1 MDAVSYSHSAKQARR
16 IKKFIENPDSNS
28 GIVTVPSTIEA
39 GEVVT
44 IPAGRMAVLPN
55 LSIDGELVIDGEV
68 FIPSGSS
75 VDFSNGIKVN
85 GEKLTMSI
93 PTAYHIYNGSVEA
106 TNTEITNGFST
117 TLYTGKGTTQDV
129 ITGVDMATQWGDD
142 ASEMFGGL
150 VWLKSRSAATNN
162 FLFDTIRG
170 ALNEINSNTTEAQA
184 SLANSLTAFNNNG
197 FSVGSAAGIN
207 ANSATYTSWNFQ
219 TTHRR
224 TGVTNH
230 GKAYTEHYNPFTGFT
245 IIKYEG
251 SGLAGH
257 EIPHSLGRKFG
268 FAITKDLATTTD
280 WYSYLDGFG
289 VSDYLT
295 LNTAIAK
302 TTTGS
307 NTVVVN
313 SNNNSIALG
322 TGAINATNMHI
333 LYGWANSY
341 FDESGKLIG
350 NFEIGVYQGTGA
362 VGNKVTTRDKPAWVI
377 LKRLDVS
384 TDWLMVDNKRSN
396 FDGILFPNLTNI
408 EVNVNNIDIVND
420 GFVNQS
426 AGTGNNAS
434 GGQYLYMVVYDN
446 DSGSGKSK
454 YPKATDTT
462 NLTIN
467 ALVPY
472 ANGIDVNGSKISI
485 EYKNET
491 ITGLT
496 LTQGKNYPYSKNDST
511 YGVNKYEPMYGSL
524 RDRSVVGENPD
535 YFDLKT
541 MKWYSTTGGEELVT
555 NGTFDVGT
563 NGWTTYN
570 SSTISV
576 SSGTLKLQGTTT
588 DYPGCYQEIPVVTG
602 RKYKINFNA
611 IVGSYSEPYVS
622 VTNSFYG
629 RPITGSDSSIY
640 NAKNG
645 DTFIASTSS
654 VFVHLWIPTT
664 ADTQNVYFDNISVFE
679 AEPTIGA
686 EITPRTYLDCV
697 VYADHNGQVEYVEEL
712 PKIEYKDVIK
722 ANEFKGK
729 NACTA
734 WVNFDGTTT
743 PPTIRDSYNVS
754 KIIRTATGH
763 YDIYFAEEM
772 DNLNFTINF
781 TGKYYVGTGG
791 FYSDSGNRG
800 LNFVSVNVIN
810 QAMTAGFNNDS
821 CQVQVFGGKE

>member
-1 MDAVSYSHSAKQARR
+1 MDAISYSYADKQAKR
-16 IKKFIENPDSNS
+16 ITKFNANPDSDS
-28 GIVTVPSTIEA
+28 GIVTVPKVIEA
-39 GEVVT
+39 GESVT
-44 IPAGRMAVLPN
+44 VPAGRVAVLPN
-55 LSIDGELVIDGEV
+55 VQVDGTLNIEGEV
-68 FIPSGSS
+68 FIPAGSS
-75 VDFSNGIKVN
+75 VDFSTGIKVN

-106 TNTEITNGFST
+106 TNTILTNGFST
-117 TLYTGKGTTQDV
+117 TLYTGNGTTQS
-129 ITGVDMATQWGDD
+129 INTGVDMATQWGDD
-142 ASEMFGGL
+142 ASETFGGL

-162 FLFDTIRG
+162 FLFDTVRG
-170 ALNEINSNTTEAQA
+170 VLNEINSNTTEAQA
-184 SLANSLTAFNNNG
+184 SLANSLTAFNDTG
-197 FSVGSAAGIN
+197 FSLGSAADIN
-207 ANSATYTSWNFQ
+207 VSAATYASWNFQ

-230 GKAYTEHYNPFTGFT
+230 GKSYTEHYNPFTGFT

-257 EIPHSLGRKFG
+257 EIPHHLGRKLG
-268 FAITKDLATTTD
+268 FVTTKNLSAVGDWTTYYGEDSKAIFLN
-280 WYSYLDGFG
+280 
-289 VSDYLT
+289 LT
-295 LNTAIAK
+295 
-302 TTTGS
+302 
-307 NTVVVN
+307 
-313 SNNNSIALG
+313 
-322 TGAINATNMHI
+322 NATVTPTGTWDSTEVKIVAIFNANVSANQYI

-350 NFEIGVYQGTGA
+350 NYEIGVYQGTGA
-362 VGNKVTTRDKPAWVI
+362 TGNKVTTRGKPAWIMV
-377 LKRLDVS
+377 KRLDVS

-511 YGVNKYEPMYGSL
+511 YGVNKYEPMYSSL

-602 RKYKINFNA
+602 RKYKINFNT

-664 ADTQNVYFDNISVFE
+664 ADTQNVYFNNISVFE

-743 PPTIRDSYNVS
+743 PPTIRDSYNVKS
-754 KIIRTATGH
+754 VIRTATGLF
-763 YDIYFAEEM
+763 DVYFKEPM
-772 DNLNFTINF
+772 DNLNYCISMS
-781 TGKYYVGTGG
+781 TGG
-791 FYSDSGNRG
+791 SNASIVAGASIPSSTLKQQVFTYSSSSASYTNS
-800 LNFVSVNVIN
+800 LSINV
-810 QAMTAGFNNDS
+810 QF
-821 CQVQVFGGKE
+821 FGGKE